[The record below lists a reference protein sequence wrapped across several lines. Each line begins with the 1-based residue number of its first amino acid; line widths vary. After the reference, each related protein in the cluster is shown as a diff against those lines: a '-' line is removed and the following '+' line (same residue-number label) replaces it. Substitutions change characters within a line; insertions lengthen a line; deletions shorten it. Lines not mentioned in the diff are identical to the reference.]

1 MMTDNERKRL
11 RELNSKNEEFN
22 KRLYENA
29 RSYAKKACFALSILA
44 YC

>member
-22 KRLYENA
+22 KRFMRMREA
-29 RSYAKKACFALSILA
+29 MQKACLRSA
-44 YC
+44 YWHC

>member
-22 KRLYENA
+22 KRLYENWRTIKEVCL
-29 RSYAKKACFALSILA
+29 RSA
-44 YC
+44 YWHC